1 MKRIL
6 TVLLAAVLFC
16 LPRVA
21 GAAEQFVSF
30 STGLR
35 PSLVR
40 LDPDE
45 WPGVKLA
52 AQNLAS
58 DYGKVC
64 GKDLPVLESGFGKIK
79 KTDICIGTLGHSGIE
94 KLLTPA
100 QISQLEGAR
109 ENTS

>member
-30 STGLR
+30 SKGVR
-35 PSLVR
+35 PALIR
-40 LDPDE
+40 LDPQE

-52 AQNLAS
+52 AQNLAE

-64 GKDLPVLESGFGKIK
+64 GKALPLTESGFSKIK
-79 KTDICIGTLGHSGIE
+79 KTDICIGTLG
-94 KLLTPA
+94 TA
-100 QISQLEGAR
+100 A
-109 ENTS
+109 